1 MMLDY
6 ENKTGSYQPVRQL
19 EEISQFSE
27 EISQFSEEISKFSMQ
42 ICTQQTRLLAVVTTV
57 ATASSTKCILK
68 KKFEQRQQK
77 LRFG

>member
-19 EEISQFSE
+19 E